1 MIILICTLLL
11 LAYIFDIT
19 SSKTRVP
26 SVILLLALG
35 WGVSFLVSAFDI
47 VYPDLSSI
55 LPMLGT
61 IGLILIVLEGSLELE
76 LNASKFGIIK
86 KTSII
91 ALLSIIVLSLG
102 IGYAFQYY
110 GGTTFRIGFIN
121 AIPFAIISSAIAIP
135 SVHHLS
141 SKNKEF
147 IIYESSFS
155 DIFGVIIFNFILSN
169 ETIKS
174 ETFAIFGLNLLEI
187 LLISIGATIGLA
199 MLLGKLKHQVKFLPI
214 ILMIVLIY
222 DISKIY
228 HLPALIFI
236 LLFGLFIGNLDEL
249 NRFKF
254 IEKLKPE
261 VLNKEVHKFKE
272 INTEFTFLIRSL
284 FFLLFGFLMDT
295 SELLNSE
302 TIIWALVITLA
313 IFLIRF
319 ILLKIFR
326 LGTKPL
332 LFIAPRGLITILFF
346 ISLPVSQQIA
356 IANKS
361 LIIQVIIL
369 CALVMMFGMLSHKVE
384 KPEIP
389 VQSSDGSQNELE
401 PIEDD
406 VAEVLI

>member
-1 MIILICTLLL
+1 
-11 LAYIFDIT
+11 
-19 SSKTRVP
+19 
-26 SVILLLALG
+26 
-35 WGVSFLVSAFDI
+35 
-47 VYPDLSSI
+47 
-55 LPMLGT
+55 MLGT